1 MKKRLSIK
9 VLSLVLTLALFVG
22 MLAATGISV
31 IAYSEDTYES
41 AGFNFLRSQYDMR
54 GMTSVS
60 YTHLIPWIQS
70 RDPRS
75 RVGRDN
81 KDR

>member
-31 IAYSEDTYES
+31 IAYSEDTY
-41 AGFNFLRSQYDMR
+41 
-54 GMTSVS
+54 
-60 YTHLIPWIQS
+60 
-70 RDPRS
+70 
-75 RVGRDN
+75 
-81 KDR
+81 